1 MRRASA
7 KRDVA
12 EGALPPTVALV
23 SLGCPKNLV
32 DSERLLGRLSAEG
45 FVPTDPDGGSDV
57 LVINTCSFIGAAQ
70 EESEAAIRKA
80 IAAKKRGRLRGLV
93 VAGCHAQRF
102 GKSLA
107 EKFPQV
113 DAVVGVS
120 ASADIAEAAR
130 AALARAQEQET
141 WIRLHPPTGI
151 EIHDDARLRL
161 TPTHWA
167 YLRISEGCD
176 HACTFCAIPSF
187 RGKHRSKPIERILA
201 EARELAESGARELLV
216 IGEDTTAYGLDLH
229 GVRRLGALL
238 SDVAAIPG
246 VRWVRLMYAY
256 PTGFDEAALDAIA
269 ENPGIA
275 KYVDIPFQ
283 HTATRV
289 LRRMN
294 RKETRD
300 DIFRIVDR
308 LRSRVPGIAIRST
321 FIAGFPGETPED
333 HGQLLSD
340 LETLA
345 LDRVGCFAYS
355 AEGSPVANRLDGAV
369 PEKERARRRNAVM
382 EAQQKISW
390 KKNRA
395 RIGTVCEAVIDGPH
409 PESRKAWIARS
420 QGEAPEIDGH
430 IELRAEGALEPGRS
444 LPVRITHAGP
454 YDLAAVPADG
464 R

>member
-1 MRRASA
+1 MGTLA
-7 KRDVA
+7 
-12 EGALPPTVALV
+12 
-23 SLGCPKNLV
+23 
-32 DSERLLGRLSAEG
+32 AEG

-70 EESEAAIRKA
+70 AESEAAIRKA
-80 IAAKKRGRLRGLV
+80 IASKKKGRLRGLV

-102 GKSLA
+102 GKDLA

-130 AALARAQEQET
+130 AALARAREQEA

-151 EIHDDARLRL
+151 EIRDDARLRL
-161 TPTHWA
+161 TPRHWA

-187 RGKHRSKPIERILA
+187 RGKHRSKPLEQILT
-201 EARELAESGARELLV
+201 EAKELAASGASELLV
-216 IGEDTTAYGLDLH
+216 IGEDTTAYGLDLY

-256 PTGFDEAALDAIA
+256 PTGFDEAALEAIA
-269 ENPGIA
+269 ENPGVA

-283 HTATRV
+283 HTSTRV
-289 LRRMN
+289 LKRMN

-300 DIFRIVDR
+300 DVFRIVER
-308 LRSRVPGIAIRST
+308 LRSCAPGIAIRST

-333 HGQLLSD
+333 HGQLLAD
-340 LETLA
+340 LRTMA
-345 LDRVGCFAYS
+345 LDRVGCFPYS
-355 AEGSPVANRLDGAV
+355 TEGSPVANRLDGAV
-369 PEKERARRRNAVM
+369 PEKERFRRRDAVM
-382 EAQQKISW
+382 KAQQEISW

-395 RIGTVCEAVIDGPH
+395 RIGTICEAVIDGPH
-409 PESRKAWIARS
+409 PEAKGVWIARS

-430 IELRAEGALEPGRS
+430 IELRAGRPLEPGHRLS
-444 LPVRITHAGP
+444 VRITHAGP
-454 YDLAAVPADG
+454 YDLAGVIDG
-464 R
+464 ETGRPEGAK